1 MTMKVSTT
9 RFGDLDVEEK
19 AILSVKEGILGFA
32 GLERYFFLESDK
44 TSPFKWLQSAEDPE
58 LAFVVVD
65 PRSIRPDYRVALE
78 PEDAEAISIE
88 NVEDCLVYCI
98 VTVGQDPSRIT
109 ANLAGPILINTKI
122 NVAKQLVL
130 TDSDYS
136 TRYSFLL

>member
-1 MTMKVSTT
+1 MKVSTT
-9 RFGDLDVEEK
+9 RFGDLDVEET
-19 AILSVKEGILGFA
+19 AIMSVKEGILGFS
-32 GLERYFFLESDK
+32 GFERYFFLESDK
-44 TSPFKWLQSAEDPE
+44 SSPFKWLQSAEDPE

-65 PRSIRPDYRVALE
+65 PRSIEPDYRIALE
-78 PEDAEAISIE
+78 PEDAAAISIE
-88 NVEDCLVYCI
+88 NVEDCVVYCI

-136 TRYSFLL
+136 TRHRFLG

>member
-19 AILSVKEGILGFA
+19 ALILVKEGILGFT
-32 GLERYFFLESDK
+32 GLERYFFLESDR

-65 PRSIRPDYRVALE
+65 PRSIEPDYRIALE
-78 PEDAEAISIE
+78 PEDAEAICIE
-88 NVEDCLVYCI
+88 NLEDCVVYCI
-98 VTVGQDPSRIT
+98 VTVGKDPSRIT
-109 ANLAGPILINTKI
+109 VNLAGPILINTNI
-122 NVAKQLVL
+122 NVGKQLVL

-136 TRYSFLL
+136 TRHTFLG